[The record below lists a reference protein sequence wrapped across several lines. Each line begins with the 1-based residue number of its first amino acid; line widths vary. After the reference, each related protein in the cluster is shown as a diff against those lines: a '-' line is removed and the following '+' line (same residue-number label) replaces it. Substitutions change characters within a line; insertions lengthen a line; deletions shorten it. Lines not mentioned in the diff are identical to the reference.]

1 MTQVYYEGDFYYCT
15 VAASPG
21 QSPGTHPNKWQ
32 RLAIPAD
39 LVEAVA
45 LKPAGGVLTGQE
57 KGNSLGTEA
66 ELALMRQA
74 GEAQRRDRE
83 RRRLKVVR

>member
-1 MTQVYYEGDFYYCT
+1 
-15 VAASPG
+15 
-21 QSPGTHPNKWQ
+21 
-32 RLAIPAD
+32 
-39 LVEAVA
+39 VEAVA
-45 LKPAGGVLTGQE
+45 LKAAGGVLTGQE